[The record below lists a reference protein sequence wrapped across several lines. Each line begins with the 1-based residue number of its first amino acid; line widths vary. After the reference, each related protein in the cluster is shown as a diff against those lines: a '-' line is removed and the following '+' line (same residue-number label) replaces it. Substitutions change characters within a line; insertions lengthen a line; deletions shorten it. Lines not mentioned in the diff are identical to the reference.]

1 MPKPKIPESGIV
13 LGRPGEVARFEAA
26 QLDSIFASAL
36 DRSLF
41 LESWRWTVFPV
52 GGLALA
58 FLPLE
63 VKALDARYFYGAY
76 PLLLAAIFGFLRWL
90 PK

>member
-1 MPKPKIPESGIV
+1 MARSALFLALAGCFV
-13 LGRPGEVARFEAA
+13 FRRP
-26 QLDSIFASAL
+26 L

-41 LESWRWTVFPV
+41 LESQRWTVFPV

-63 VKALDARYFYGAY
+63 VKALDARYFYGTY
-76 PLLLAAIFGFLRWL
+76 LLLLAAAFGFLQ
-90 PK
+90 